1 MPLDFSQLNWGLFLP
16 KTGFTAEFISE
27 ELNIPLDIINQF
39 IKGEKRPTKEQSVKI
54 AKFIDICFKK
64 QLEKHQKKTRE
75 ITMDLIA
82 IDIFFEQVKK

>member
-16 KTGFTAEFISE
+16 KTGFTTEFISE
-27 ELNIPLDIINQF
+27 ELSIPSDVIDQF

-54 AKFIDICFKK
+54 AEFIDICFKK
-64 QLEKHQKKTRE
+64 QLEKHQRKARE

-82 IDIFFEQVKK
+82 VSIFFDQVK